1 MDPKIDSDNA
11 LAEKTL
17 DLVDRLRPHANAI
30 VMAVGGGALA
40 LLAWLLVSN
49 QTTAGRAQSWDAF
62 LDAVASDSQ
71 PMLVDSLGDVIRRY
85 PGTPAA
91 HWSEVV
97 LADFAVSEGTDLLF
111 SNKEQGRQR
120 LESAVAAYSAVLAD
134 RPRGL
139 LATRATFGLAKARES
154 LGQLD
159 DARRGYEAVATE
171 QTAGGFTHLAEQR
184 VAALERPAA
193 QEWYD
198 WFAAQSF
205 TPPQPAATGAG
216 AAPGDEQS
224 APVSDEPTTP
234 AATPTAE

>member
-1 MDPKIDSDNA
+1 MDPKIEPDNA
-11 LAEKTL
+11 IAEKTL
-17 DLVDRLRPHANAI
+17 ELVDRLRPHANAI
-30 VMAVGGGALA
+30 VIAVGGAALA
-40 LLAWLLVSN
+40 LLAWMLVSN
-49 QTTAGRAQSWDAF
+49 QTTAGQAQSWEAF

-91 HWSEVV
+91 QWAEVV

-120 LESAVAAYSAVLAD
+120 LESAVNAYSAVLAA

-159 DARRGYEAVATE
+159 DARQGYEAVATE
-171 QTAGGFTHLAEQR
+171 QAAVGFAHLAEQR
-184 VAALERPAA
+184 VAALERPAVRK
-193 QEWYD
+193 WYD
-198 WFAAQSF
+198 WFSAQAF
-205 TPPQPAATGAG
+205 TPPQPATAGPGATPSADQP
-216 AAPGDEQS
+216 AAPP
-224 APVSDEPTTP
+224 AKPVE
-234 AATPTAE
+234 

>member
-30 VMAVGGGALA
+30 VMAVGGAALA
-40 LLAWLLVSN
+40 VLAWLLVSN

-91 HWSEVV
+91 QWSEVV

-120 LESAVAAYSAVLAD
+120 LESAVDAYSAVLAD

-171 QTAGGFTHLAEQR
+171 QAAGGFAHLAEQR
-184 VAALERPAA
+184 VAALDRPVAK
-193 QEWYD
+193 EWYD

-205 TPPQPAATGAG
+205 TPPQPAATVAG
-216 AAPGDEQS
+216 AAPGDNQPAPAS
-224 APVSDEPTTP
+224 AEPTSP
-234 AATPTAE
+234 ATAPPAE

>member
-1 MDPKIDSDNA
+1 MDPKIDTDNT

-17 DLVDRLRPHANAI
+17 EIVDRLRPHANAI
-30 VMAVGGGALA
+30 VMAVGGAALA
-40 LLAWLLVSN
+40 MLAWLLVSN

-62 LDAVASDSQ
+62 LDAVASDTQ

-91 HWSEVV
+91 QWSEVV

-111 SNKEQGRQR
+111 SNREQGVQR
-120 LESAVAAYSAVLAD
+120 LQSAVEAYSAVLAA

-154 LGQLD
+154 LGQFEE
-159 DARRGYEAVATE
+159 ARRGYEAVATE
-171 QTAGGFTHLAEQR
+171 QAAGGFMHLAKQR
-184 VAALERPAA
+184 LTALNRPVM

-198 WFAAQSF
+198 WFAAQTF
-205 TPPQPAATGAG
+205 TPPQPAAGAG
-216 AAPGDEQS
+216 VAPGVDQP
-224 APVSDEPTTP
+224 APP
-234 AATPTAE
+234 AATPAE

>member
-1 MDPKIDSDNA
+1 MDPTIESDNA
-11 LAEKTL
+11 LADKTL
-17 DLVDRLRPHANAI
+17 QLVDRLRPHARAI
-30 VMAVGGGALA
+30 VIGLGGAALV

-71 PMLVDSLGDVIRRY
+71 PMLVDSLGDVIRRH

-91 HWSEVV
+91 QWAEVV
-97 LADFAVSEGTDLLF
+97 LADFTVSEGTDLLF
-111 SNKEQGRQR
+111 SDKEQGRQR
-120 LESAVAAYSAVLAD
+120 LQAAVDAYSAVLAA

-171 QTAGGFTHLAEQR
+171 QSSGGFAHLATQR
-184 VAALERPAA
+184 VAALNRPAT
-193 QEWYD
+193 QGWYD
-198 WFAAQSF
+198 WFAAQTF
-205 TPPQPAATGAG
+205 TPPPPAATGAG
-216 AAPGDEQS
+216 AASGDDQ
-224 APVSDEPTTP
+224 PTSQP
-234 AATPTAE
+234 ATPPAE

>member
-30 VMAVGGGALA
+30 VMAVGGAALA

-62 LDAVASDSQ
+62 LDAVASDTQ
-71 PMLVDSLGDVIRRY
+71 PMLVDSLGDVIRRH

-91 HWSEVV
+91 QWSEVV

-120 LESAVAAYSAVLAD
+120 LESAVEAYSAVLAA

-154 LGQLD
+154 LGQLEE
-159 DARRGYEAVATE
+159 ARRGYEAVATE
-171 QTAGGFTHLAEQR
+171 QGAGGFMHLAKQR
-184 VAALERPAA
+184 MTALNRPVM

-198 WFAAQSF
+198 WFAAQTF
-205 TPPQPAATGAG
+205 QPPQPAAAGAG
-216 AAPGDEQS
+216 VAPGVDQPAPPAAP
-224 APVSDEPTTP
+224 P
-234 AATPTAE
+234 AE

>member
-11 LAEKTL
+11 LAEKTFE
-17 DLVDRLRPHANAI
+17 LVDRLRPHANAI
-30 VMAVGGGALA
+30 VMAVGGAALA

-49 QTTAGRAQSWDAF
+49 QTMAGRAQSWDAF

-91 HWSEVV
+91 QWSEVV

-154 LGQLD
+154 LGQLG

-171 QTAGGFTHLAEQR
+171 QAAGGFAHLAEQR

-193 QEWYD
+193 KEWYD

-216 AAPGDEQS
+216 AAPGDDQPAPAS
-224 APVSDEPTTP
+224 AEPTTP
-234 AATPTAE
+234 AAAPPAE

>member
-17 DLVDRLRPHANAI
+17 ELVDRLRPHANAI
-30 VMAVGGGALA
+30 VMAVGGAALA
-40 LLAWLLVSN
+40 VLAWLLVSN

-91 HWSEVV
+91 QWSEVV

-120 LESAVAAYSAVLAD
+120 LESAVDAYSAVLAD

-171 QTAGGFTHLAEQR
+171 QAAGGFAHLAEQR
-184 VAALERPAA
+184 VAALDRPVAK
-193 QEWYD
+193 EWYD
-198 WFAAQSF
+198 WFSAQSF

-216 AAPGDEQS
+216 AALGDDQP
-224 APVSDEPTTP
+224 APVSDEPTSP
-234 AATPTAE
+234 AAPPPAE

>member
-1 MDPKIDSDNA
+1 MDPKTDTDNA

-17 DLVDRLRPHANAI
+17 ELVDRLRPHANAI
-30 VMAVGGGALA
+30 VMAVGGAALA
-40 LLAWLLVSN
+40 LLAWMLVSN
-49 QTTAGRAQSWDAF
+49 QTTAGRTQSWEAF

-91 HWSEVV
+91 QWAEVV
-97 LADFAVSEGTDLLF
+97 LADFAVSEGTELLF
-111 SNKEQGRQR
+111 SNQEQGRQR
-120 LESAVAAYSAVLAD
+120 LESAVDAYSAVLVA

-171 QTAGGFTHLAEQR
+171 QAAGGFAHLAEQR

-193 QEWYD
+193 KEWYD
-198 WFAAQSF
+198 WFAAQAF
-205 TPPQPAATGAG
+205 TPPQPAAAGAG
-216 AAPGDEQS
+216 AAPGADQP
-224 APVSDEPTTP
+224 APPAAPP
-234 AATPTAE
+234 AATPAD